1 MYEQLLSDSLCSRHP
16 KEASFPE
23 ASSMMLG
30 WLFFEGYAIAYSRC
44 LQDRFF
50 ADFRDAQ
57 ATHVAVGGTFF
68 PLQDVRALDGCLLL
82 YEWHDASFNASRGVM
97 AGVVVEH
104 DLLQKISGA
113 FQGFLD
119 SFSMTR
125 RLAGRLSS
133 TVGQDPLLRTFAGV
147 LVTAREQ
154 AQAERTE
161 IAFLLCCTALEC
173 MLVSGQ
179 GEPISRALGRRLG
192 AVESLSSN
200 LPFQSTAREIQQL
213 YDTRSQFAHRA
224 SPIEPEA
231 LERIFSLCQSAYI
244 AAAAGS
250 IRLSASEEPNWV
262 KSWHVALDYVA
273 AALAAG
279 VPIDADAAAKA
290 GINLS
295 SGAAEA

>member
-1 MYEQLLSDSLCSRHP
+1 
-16 KEASFPE
+16 
-23 ASSMMLG
+23 MMLG
-30 WLFFEGYAIAYSRC
+30 WLFFEGYGIAYRRC

-57 ATHVAVGGTFF
+57 ATHIAVGGTFF
-68 PLQDVRALDGCLLL
+68 PIEDVRALDGCLLL
-82 YEWHDASFNASRGVM
+82 DEWHEASFGSSRGVM
-97 AGVVVEH
+97 VGDVVEH
-104 DLLQKISGA
+104 GLLRKVSGA

-125 RLAGRLSS
+125 RLAGFLSS
-133 TVGQDPLLRTFAGV
+133 TIGQDPLLRTFAGV
-147 LVTAREQ
+147 LVMGREQ
-154 AQAERTE
+154 AQAEKTE
-161 IAFLLCCTALEC
+161 IAFLLCCTALEYL
-173 MLVSGQ
+173 LVGGQ
-179 GEPISRALGRRLG
+179 GEPISRTLGRRLG
-192 AVESLSSN
+192 AVESLSNN
-200 LPFQSTAREIQQL
+200 LPFHSTTREIQQL

-224 SPIEPEA
+224 SPVEPEA
-231 LERIFSLCQSAYI
+231 LERIFDLCKSAYI
-244 AAAAGS
+244 AAGAAR
-250 IRLSASEEPNWV
+250 IRLSASGEADWV